1 MAGFLQVATSS
12 SRTQGRRL
20 DQVAERAMHRLA
32 SVARKHKNW
41 VLASLAVQT
50 GLDSFTK
57 VKEAMD
63 KMTAELE
70 AQQKEEYEKAEFCKT
85 EIDKTE
91 DEIKVKKNEQSD
103 LSEKHLDITNTIST
117 LSDDIMKLKND
128 VASMEVSLKEAGESR
143 KTENQAFQTSIENQ
157 RATIEILKKAYAR
170 LETFYGNSGSAS
182 LVQVYAHSQRESDV
196 SASAKPPPPPDYSK
210 HAGAGGVLQLM
221 AMIIKD
227 AESAEIQIKA
237 DEQQGQKTY
246 ATFAQNTAA
255 SIEAD
260 RTAIVEKEKQLA
272 TAEAEKSE
280 TEESQLDNT

>member
-103 LSEKHLDITNTIST
+103 LSEKHLDLTNT
-117 LSDDIMKLKND
+117 LSVLSEEMAQLKKD
-128 VASMEVSLKEAGESR
+128 VASMEVSLKE
-143 KTENQAFQTSIENQ
+143 
-157 RATIEILKKAYAR
+157 
-170 LETFYGNSGSAS
+170 
-182 LVQVYAHSQRESDV
+182 
-196 SASAKPPPPPDYSK
+196 
-210 HAGAGGVLQLM
+210 
-221 AMIIKD
+221 
-227 AESAEIQIKA
+227 
-237 DEQQGQKTY
+237 
-246 ATFAQNTAA
+246 
-255 SIEAD
+255 
-260 RTAIVEKEKQLA
+260 
-272 TAEAEKSE
+272 
-280 TEESQLDNT
+280 